1 MMGSHACVAFRTE
14 LLNRTYLKIVVYVQG
29 QGVDLILKRS
39 VHAVGKLLKS
49 NRNAAIGRKM
59 HF

>member
-1 MMGSHACVAFRTE
+1 MRQAKPEFKKLEGIS
-14 LLNRTYLKIVVYVQG
+14 KIVVYVQG

-39 VHAVGKLLKS
+39 VHAVREHLKS